1 MTRDLLKDAQP
12 TELPRR
18 RWPRF
23 LPPAL
28 LAQDDQHPFSGV
40 SSSGMRPSVSPAPAP
55 ESDLTVDRMDTVS
68 ASASV
73 AFPGFG
79 FFQARADEPLETLI
93 SEKGSLVQANKRQVH
108 FFFYKVLQLNVDVRS

>member
-55 ESDLTVDRMDTVS
+55 ESDFTVDRMDTVS
-68 ASASV
+68 ASVLASAV
-73 AFPGFG
+73 FPGFG

-93 SEKGSLVQANKRQVH
+93 LEKGSLV
-108 FFFYKVLQLNVDVRS
+108 

>member
-1 MTRDLLKDAQP
+1 M
-12 TELPRR
+12 
-18 RWPRF
+18 
-23 LPPAL
+23 
-28 LAQDDQHPFSGV
+28 
-40 SSSGMRPSVSPAPAP
+40 SPAPAP
-55 ESDLTVDRMDTVS
+55 ESDLTVDRMDTVSVS